1 MDMDNET
8 NTSIEI
14 VKVITIFLSDNIGYI
29 LLFTLLI
36 VCRKAISNL
45 IGRLTNFKWKKG
57 NSEIGVEAVAPEMM
71 NESLSL
77 DRAVELPGES
87 KEDQE
92 RITKEEEV
100 QEQNWF
106 SKMHSAFDNGRIEDA
121 KAAFK
126 EYAFEEKDP
135 IKLEEN
141 EAFFLYFLFIK
152 GKDNS
157 AIPQLKKL
165 ASSSTNEESKYTILT
180 WLSFCLRDSSQ
191 IKAEIDLWKNS
202 IKSFKSDNLTT
213 GATVNFAYALNHDGS
228 ASESKKLLTSRLNA
242 ISTQEEKSKIFAA
255 LSQVEK
261 SLDNN
266 KLSIYCK
273 DKSLEFDPNNRDE
286 LFNAAYQASEENVDE
301 ISISNY
307 ITLLRIDRDNSIA
320 LNNLGVRAQEAKLMI
335 KAVEKYKE
343 SSSYNN
349 TLSMANQ
356 GYQLLNAGFVEEA
369 ETIARK
375 AVQMEAPH
383 ENVYSL
389 LSRIG
394 ELQKEQDSKWKDLID
409 KSIARQKFIRNYT
422 EAYYV
427 GMLNNFDGS
436 WDTGNGN
443 IVSITISDDKL
454 QVSWQESIGALTKVL
469 YKVEISGKIAKSSF
483 QGRYKKTKES
493 GQEYAGLLGLSS
505 NKDIA
510 CIGILSDDGSTIC
523 LVAEDYKNDFS
534 MVLKRGLP
542 T

>member
-1 MDMDNET
+1 MVNEA

-14 VKVITIFLSDNIGYI
+14 VKIITIFLSDNIGYI

-57 NSEIGVEAVAPEMM
+57 NSEIGVEAVAPQMM
-71 NESLSL
+71 NKSSSL

-157 AIPQLKKL
+157 AIPQLEKL

-180 WLSFCLRDSSQ
+180 WLSFCLHDSSQ

-213 GATVNFAYALNHDGS
+213 GATVNLAYALNRDGS
-228 ASESKKLLTSRLNA
+228 ASESKKLLTSRLHA

-261 SLDNN
+261 SLGNN

-307 ITLLRIDRDNSIA
+307 ITLLRIDQDNSTA

-335 KAVEKYKE
+335 KAVEKYKK

-409 KSIARQKFIRNYT
+409 NSIARQKFIRNYT

-443 IVSITISDDKL
+443 IVSITISGNKL
-454 QVSWQESIGALTKVL
+454 QVSWQESIGALTKDL
-469 YKVEISGKIAKSSF
+469 YKVEISGKITKSSF

-493 GQEYAGLLGLSS
+493 GHEYAGLLGLSS

-510 CIGILSDDGSTIC
+510 CIGILSDDGSSIS

-534 MVLKRGLP
+534 MVLKRA
-542 T
+542 

>member
-1 MDMDNET
+1 MDNEA

-36 VCRKAISNL
+36 VCREAISNL

-57 NSEIGVEAVAPEMM
+57 NSEIGVEAVAPQMM
-71 NESLSL
+71 NKSSSL
-77 DRAVELPGES
+77 DRAGELPGES

-157 AIPQLKKL
+157 AIPQLEKL

-213 GATVNFAYALNHDGS
+213 GATVNLSYALNRNGS
-228 ASESKKLLTSRLNA
+228 ASESKKLLTSRLDA

-255 LSQVEK
+255 LSHVEK
-261 SLDNN
+261 SLGNN

-273 DKSLEFDPNNRDE
+273 DKSLEFDPNNRDK
-286 LFNAAYQASEENVDE
+286 LFNAAYQASEENIDE

-307 ITLLRIDRDNSIA
+307 ITLLRIDRDNSTA

-343 SSSYNN
+343 SSGYDN
-349 TLSMANQ
+349 TLAMANQ

-409 KSIARQKFIRNYT
+409 NSIARQKFIRNYT

-443 IVSITISDDKL
+443 IVSITISGDKL
-454 QVSWQESIGALTKVL
+454 QVSWQESIGALTKDL
-469 YKVEISGKIAKSSF
+469 YKVEISGKVTKSSF
-483 QGRYKKTKES
+483 QGRYKKTKET
-493 GQEYAGLLGLSS
+493 GQEYTGLLGLSS

-510 CIGILSDDGSTIC
+510 CLGILSDDGSSIS

-534 MVLKRGLP
+534 MVLKRANA
-542 T
+542 

>member
-1 MDMDNET
+1 M
-8 NTSIEI
+8 
-14 VKVITIFLSDNIGYI
+14 
-29 LLFTLLI
+29 
-36 VCRKAISNL
+36 
-45 IGRLTNFKWKKG
+45 
-57 NSEIGVEAVAPEMM
+57 
-71 NESLSL
+71 
-77 DRAVELPGES
+77 
-87 KEDQE
+87 
-92 RITKEEEV
+92 
-100 QEQNWF
+100 
-106 SKMHSAFDNGRIEDA
+106 
-121 KAAFK
+121 
-126 EYAFEEKDP
+126 
-135 IKLEEN
+135 
-141 EAFFLYFLFIK
+141 
-152 GKDNS
+152 
-157 AIPQLKKL
+157 
-165 ASSSTNEESKYTILT
+165 
-180 WLSFCLRDSSQ
+180 
-191 IKAEIDLWKNS
+191 
-202 IKSFKSDNLTT
+202 
-213 GATVNFAYALNHDGS
+213 
-228 ASESKKLLTSRLNA
+228 LTSRLNA

-389 LSRIG
+389 LSRIS

>member
-1 MDMDNET
+1 MDNEA

-14 VKVITIFLSDNIGYI
+14 VKIITIFLSDNIGYI

-57 NSEIGVEAVAPEMM
+57 NSEIGVEAVAPQMM
-71 NESLSL
+71 NKSSSL

-92 RITKEEEV
+92 RITKEEV

-106 SKMHSAFDNGRIEDA
+106 SKMHSAFDDSRIEDA

-126 EYAFEEKDP
+126 EYALEEKDP

-141 EAFFLYFLFIK
+141 KAFFLYFLFIK

-157 AIPQLKKL
+157 AIPQLEKL

-180 WLSFCLRDSSQ
+180 WLSFCLRNSSQ

-213 GATVNFAYALNHDGS
+213 GTTINLAYALNLDGS
-228 ASESKKLLTSRLNA
+228 ASESKKLLTSRLDA

-255 LSQVEK
+255 LSRVEK
-261 SLDNN
+261 SLGNN
-266 KLSIYCK
+266 KLAIYCK
-273 DKSLEFDPNNRDE
+273 DKSLEFDPNNRNE

-307 ITLLRIDRDNSIA
+307 ITLLRIDRDNSAA
-320 LNNLGVRAQEAKLMI
+320 LNNVGVRAQEAKLMI

-409 KSIARQKFIRNYT
+409 NSIARQKFIRNYT

-427 GMLNNFDGS
+427 GMLNNFHGS

-443 IVSITISDDKL
+443 IVSITISGDKL
-454 QVSWQESIGALTKVL
+454 QVSWQESIGALTKDL
-469 YKVEISGKIAKSSF
+469 YKVEISGKITKSSF

-493 GQEYAGLLGLSS
+493 GQGYGGLLGLSS

-510 CIGILSDDGSTIC
+510 CIGILSDDGSSIS

-534 MVLKRGLP
+534 MVLKRA
-542 T
+542 